1 MATIFLSM
9 FVYTLFP
16 MEVID
21 FEPILLMVFGYFISV
36 IWDAIAI
43 TRLFE

>member
-1 MATIFLSM
+1 MATIFLSV

-21 FEPILLMVFGYFISV
+21 FEPILLMVFGYLLALAWNTVALVS
-36 IWDAIAI
+36 
-43 TRLFE
+43 LFE